1 MTTRSIGEN
10 VEKITIKDIARE
22 AGVSVATVSYIIN
35 GINEERYTKETK
47 QKVLQVINLYNYRP
61 SKLAQSLANNKSS
74 NVILLC
80 DRHTS
85 VLQKAENF
93 DLTRMLGK
101 ALERQG
107 YNLLIRT
114 HLDAIRIDIAD
125 AIVCAGMEEKRFR
138 RLAVE
143 NYVPMLT
150 VDAKINDELFFQ
162 VYQDF
167 ESLMRAGTRVFGADN
182 FSVVLVDT
190 YNETLK
196 ADIRRICKNAIFLGE
211 NSLDAVPSGN
221 IVTVNTSLSEL
232 SELGDRSF
240 FVAPAQTERRIEA
253 LLGCLHNATERVA
266 VTTHTVLVE

>member
-1 MTTRSIGEN
+1 MVYEEGIFMG
-10 VEKITIKDIARE
+10 KLTIKDIARE

-35 GINEERYTKETK
+35 GINEERYTEETK
-47 QKVLQVINLYNYRP
+47 QRVLQVINLYNYRP
-61 SKLAQSLANNKSS
+61 SKLGQSLANNRSG

-93 DLTRMLGK
+93 DLIRMLGA

-107 YNLLIRT
+107 YSLLIRT

-125 AIVCAGMEEKRFR
+125 AIVCAGMEEARFR

-143 NYVPMLT
+143 NFVPMLT
-150 VDAKINDELFFQ
+150 IDAKIDDELFFQ

-167 ESLMRAGTRVFGADN
+167 AALMADGRNRFGND

-196 ADIRRICKNAIFLGE
+196 SVIRDVCGNVVFLGD
-211 NSLDAVPSGN
+211 NTLDAVPSGN
-221 IVTVNTSLSEL
+221 IVTVNSSLAALAEL
-232 SELGDRSF
+232 NDRRFYVS
-240 FVAPAQTERRIEA
+240 PALTDARIEA
-253 LLGCLHNATERVA
+253 VLACLHNATDRVT
-266 VTTHTVLVE
+266 VDTHTVLVK